1 MTESGEALETMLDR
15 RRLITGGAL
24 AAGILGAAAAE
35 VALAPPAHAVGAS
48 FNAITP
54 YRTFDSRQFLSSKLA
69 YNEYIDI
76 DVWTDMQGTAQ
87 IPQASLAVTFNLT
100 VTQTESNG
108 FMLVWPAGVE
118 PPYVSTINWG
128 VTNLTLANGG
138 SVALGTSTSTG
149 LGSLSFGVSGNSA
162 VKTHF
167 IVDITGYYA

>member
-1 MTESGEALETMLDR
+1 MNEMTTHAMLDR

-24 AAGILGAAAAE
+24 AAGLLGVAAVE
-35 VALAPPAHAVGAS
+35 VTLAPAAHAVGAS

-54 YRTFDSRQFLSSKLA
+54 YRTFDSRKLLNSKLA
-69 YNEYIDI
+69 YDEYVDI
-76 DVWTDMQGTAQ
+76 DVWTDIEGTAQ

-108 FMLVWPAGVE
+108 YMLVWPAGVV
-118 PPYVSTINWG
+118 PPLVSTINWG
-128 VTNLTLANGG
+128 VATLANGG

-149 LGSLSFGVSGNSA
+149 QGSLSFGVSGSSA